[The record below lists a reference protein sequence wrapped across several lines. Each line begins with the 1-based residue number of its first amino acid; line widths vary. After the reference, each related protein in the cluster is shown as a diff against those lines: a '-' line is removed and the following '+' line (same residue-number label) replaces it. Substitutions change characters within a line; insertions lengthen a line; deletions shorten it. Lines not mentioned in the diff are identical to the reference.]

1 MSILSN
7 HEKTAEFKKINF
19 SYESLRKEISP
30 SLVYLFLFSC
40 CNATYHGKKVRKQYL
55 VSAFERLGMTTLTA
69 MQVKNPE
76 KLAIIDNI
84 WIEGQNVRFDDF
96 MICL

>member
-1 MSILSN
+1 M
-7 HEKTAEFKKINF
+7 EKKLEKQD
-19 SYESLRKEISP
+19 
-30 SLVYLFLFSC
+30 LV
-40 CNATYHGKKVRKQYL
+40 R
-55 VSAFERLGMTTLTA
+55 AFEPLGMSTLTA

-96 MICL
+96 TICL

>member
-1 MSILSN
+1 MLILFN
-7 HEKTAEFKKINF
+7 HEKTTEFKKINF

-40 CNATYHGKKVRKQYL
+40 CNATYRGKKVRKQYL

-84 WIEGQNVRFDDF
+84 WIED
-96 MICL
+96 

>member
-1 MSILSN
+1 M
-7 HEKTAEFKKINF
+7 EKKLE
-19 SYESLRKEISP
+19 
-30 SLVYLFLFSC
+30 
-40 CNATYHGKKVRKQYL
+40 KQYL

-96 MICL
+96 TICL